1 MIKSKNIYSEGLI
14 NNLGLAI
21 KVALDFGVEKKK
33 IIKVIPKIKFEGRV
47 QYVQK
52 GKLKALLNKNE
63 KLLIDG
69 CHSIESAKNLN
80 NHLKMTK
87 DPIYGIFGM
96 QKNKLPN
103 KFISCFKNR
112 FKKIITIKIPNE
124 SNSLSKDELKEI
136 TEKYTKV
143 STANNLT
150 SALKILSSKEKK
162 TIVIFGSLYLV
173 GNFLSKN

>member
-1 MIKSKNIYSEGLI
+1 
-14 NNLGLAI
+14 
-21 KVALDFGVEKKK
+21 
-33 IIKVIPKIKFEGRV
+33 
-47 QYVQK
+47 
-52 GKLKALLNKNE
+52 
-63 KLLIDG
+63 
-69 CHSIESAKNLN
+69 
-80 NHLKMTK
+80 MTK